1 MNRVTKQRIN
11 LNPCEFGDE
20 NIPKSRIALNRPRRN
35 SKSDMTKILKKKKKK
50 SRSVSHGNC
59 SLLFTNPEM
68 IKVTKTP
75 RPSGSAGKNTSATLE
90 PIQQTKSPHKASKD
104 RLMRISPRTNRL
116 PDGETAGC
124 DVALKS
130 PRSLLKSPRVLPHIQ
145 SPRDQIFNKP
155 PDASTCSQK
164 SRSSNGDDED
174 YTSLSHLHES
184 TVENLLNRTP
194 RTPNVR
200 DLNIENQGRTS
211 SDQKRKG
218 ILDETTSKRLLRKL
232 SSFDRTLCSDE
243 SDEEVDA
250 GQNGSLTNSP
260 STQRLSASRTLSSEL
275 STVDDDSRTLN
286 EANSKNLFKK
296 LSSFDRSKCST
307 DFDDED
313 NVSQNI
319 PFTSPLTRQSVS
331 RRLSGEL
338 SRADDGSRTPDEA
351 NSKNL
356 FKKLSSFD
364 RSECSTDFDDED
376 NVSQNIPFTSP
387 LTRQSVSRRLSGE
400 LSTADDGSRT
410 PDEATSK
417 RLLKKLSSFDRSKCS
432 NEYDDDNVERNSPF
446 TKSPPTRRLSVSR
459 RLSGELSTADGG
471 GSETPDEATAKRL
484 LRKLSSFDR
493 SGIANE
499 HDDDEIEQNS
509 PFSKSPPTR
518 RLSVSRRR
526 SGELLMPND
535 GSKTPDEV
543 TSKRLLRKLSSF
555 NQTGSD
561 ESVEQMNPYP
571 KSPSPSRRSGEF
583 VLKMRDDG
591 KSRIGT
597 EWDCS
602 NNETAEVGQNC
613 PRSKSPKP
621 FRPTSSRRLSGHAL
635 DESNYTNKL
644 FNNSPRSKDE
654 GLVINLSSVDRMG
667 DSNGEKECERLQ
679 KIALTSSPVSSQRSI
694 SGSFSDEPPGDDVI
708 SGESLNEIVS
718 KRLIR
723 KMSRHNVG
731 LRGNEEAASGQQS
744 NSRTRC
750 SDDLNDDEDAAKSSN
765 IEVVASG
772 QGPRSSIQRRRSLES
787 IRKSFM
793 KSKRSS
799 WFSNADDEGFDSVVR
814 VKPEDNLMSHES
826 IESPGKRQSFQ
837 HRRNTYITR
846 NTNDTDDELPQPA
859 VMKSCKIRHFVT
871 KRQSYQNL
879 YECSDV
885 ENVMEQLEKEEEM
898 EILEREKAMMI

>member
-75 RPSGSAGKNTSATLE
+75 RPSGSAGKSTPATLE
-90 PIQQTKSPHKASKD
+90 PIQQTKTPHKASKD

-124 DVALKS
+124 DIALKS
-130 PRSLLKSPRVLPHIQ
+130 PRSLLKSPRVLPLIQ
-145 SPRDQIFNKP
+145 SPRDQVFNRP

-200 DLNIENQGRTS
+200 DLNIENQSRTS
-211 SDQKRKG
+211 SGQKRKG

-243 SDEEVDA
+243 ESDEEVDA
-250 GQNGSLTNSP
+250 GQNALLTNSP
-260 STQRLSASRTLSSEL
+260 STQRLSASRMLSSEL

-296 LSSFDRSKCST
+296 LSSFDRSKCSN

-319 PFTSPLTRQSVS
+319 PFT
-331 RRLSGEL
+331 
-338 SRADDGSRTPDEA
+338 
-351 NSKNL
+351 
-356 FKKLSSFD
+356 
-364 RSECSTDFDDED
+364 
-376 NVSQNIPFTSP
+376 TSP
-387 LTRQSVSRRLSGE
+387 LTQRQSVSRRLSGE
-400 LSTADDGSRT
+400 LSTADDGPRT

-432 NEYDDDNVERNSPF
+432 NEYDDDKVERNSPF

-471 GSETPDEATAKRL
+471 GSKTPDEATAKRL

-493 SGIANE
+493 SGIADE

-591 KSRIGT
+591 KSRKGT

-602 NNETAEVGQNC
+602 NNETAEVEQKC

-621 FRPTSSRRLSGHAL
+621 FRETSSRRLSGHAL

-654 GLVINLSSVDRMG
+654 GLVINLSGVDRMG
-667 DSNGEKECERLQ
+667 DSNGEKEYERLQ
-679 KIALTSSPVSSQRSI
+679 KIASTSSPVSSQRSI

-723 KMSRHNVG
+723 KMSRHNIG
-731 LRGNEEAASGQQS
+731 LRGNEEVASGQQS

-765 IEVVASG
+765 IEMVASG